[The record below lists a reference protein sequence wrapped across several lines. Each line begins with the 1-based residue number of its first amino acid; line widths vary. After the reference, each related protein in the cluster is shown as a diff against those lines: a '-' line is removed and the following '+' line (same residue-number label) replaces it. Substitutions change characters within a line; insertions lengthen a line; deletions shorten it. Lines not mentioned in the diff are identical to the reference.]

1 MKISARNIFQGKIT
15 EIKSGAVNS
24 EIDISLGGS
33 GSDKIVAMVTNS
45 SVQGLGLTLGKTVTA
60 LIKASSVLVL
70 TDSTGITL
78 SARNVLAG
86 KVTKVSS
93 GPVSSEIA
101 ITMPSGAVVHAIIT
115 HEATDELGVKVGSDA
130 SAVFKASSVILGVA
144 T

>member
-24 EIDISLGGS
+24 EVDVSLG

-45 SVQGLGLTLGKTVTA
+45 SVQGLGLTTGKTVST
-60 LIKASSVLVL
+60 LTKASSVLVL

-130 SAVFKASSVILGVA
+130 SAVFKDSSVILGVA